1 MREEQGG
8 ISQQQTSPTASISLI
23 SEQVINLLYK
33 LQVGKPL
40 RCNIYLRGD
49 ISMENKLQYL
59 LISWWGEQRAF
70 THMQAKE

>member
-8 ISQQQTSPTASISLI
+8 MSQRQTALTAGIPLI

-49 ISMENKLQYL
+49 ISMENKLRYL

-70 THMQAKE
+70 TQVQAKE